1 MCAKIMRLSMGTEGS
16 RYRARPRR
24 QRRARGLS
32 EKRQMRDAACMR
44 FECGLYR
51 RRWRKRRSTR

>member
-1 MCAKIMRLSMGTEGS
+1 MGTEGS